1 MINQYILHIKSSIQL
16 GNHAGSDN
24 ALLEP
29 KHQNTPYL
37 RPASKETKYK
47 AALKPMQQTNSGT
60 HAFVRHD
67 HALRCRL

>member
-29 KHQNTPYL
+29 KHQNTHTSGQ
-37 RPASKETKYK
+37 PAKKRNT
-47 AALKPMQQTNSGT
+47 
-60 HAFVRHD
+60 
-67 HALRCRL
+67 RLL